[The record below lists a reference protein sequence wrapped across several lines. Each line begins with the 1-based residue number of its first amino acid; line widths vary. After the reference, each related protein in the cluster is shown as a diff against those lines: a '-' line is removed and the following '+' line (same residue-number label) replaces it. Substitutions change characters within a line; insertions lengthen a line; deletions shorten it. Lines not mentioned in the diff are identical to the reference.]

1 MYNISHVFFDY
12 MDTFLETLSSSSS
25 YLNIYLM
32 GFLPLQISIAWR
44 TKMSLEICLLV
55 SKFQFFLYFLPCN
68 FSLFLLPFCLCPTC
82 HFIWWIFHL
91 LFVSQYF
98 RLSRWF
104 HHLSVTFLFY
114 YSWLRLTDWVC
125 FVLIHGLFGLVSCII
140 V

>member
-55 SKFQFFLYFLPCN
+55 SKFQFF
-68 FSLFLLPFCLCPTC
+68 SLFFTM
-82 HFIWWIFHL
+82 
-91 LFVSQYF
+91 
-98 RLSRWF
+98 
-104 HHLSVTFLFY
+104 
-114 YSWLRLTDWVC
+114 
-125 FVLIHGLFGLVSCII
+125 
-140 V
+140 